1 MAMLITGVA
10 DEFTW
15 AYMFVALVPFA
26 FFFKMQKRERAWIIS
41 LTAMY
46 LCTGVL
52 LIMLLNPTLDR
63 ASADLIRVFLTS
75 SHLIVACLIGYGLGL
90 TAAFMATNYPRF
102 RWWGMIGGAIGVLLA
117 LYCLW
122 DATGKNYFGRAGWP
136 DFWASFGQWPHW
148 VVRAFAKNQFGLPV
162 FANLLLVALALA
174 FVCALLIY
182 RRRGPLL
189 ITLALFTLMPAYSVL
204 DHWFDSEQRNHWF
217 GYWFGH
223 DMFTPPFNGKD
234 AKSIYPQM
242 TKDAIL
248 FGGTDP
254 GRFCPEYMIY
264 CESFTPHNCQP
275 AQDQK
280 YDRRDVYIITQNAL
294 ADGTYLNFIRSHYYR
309 STQIDPPF
317 FSELARTFLKDNQY
331 QTNLLAQ
338 AVRPLDRFFTA
349 LGTRVEKR
357 RRTYTSWF
365 TERDFTDLPAL
376 AVKLHAQQDPLSKY
390 IYEHCAAQT
399 QQLLSGKADNP
410 ELGRS
415 LANDLNQ
422 LMDRDLQIK
431 EQLAAKQQAK
441 EDVDLKITD
450 GDSSERLRG
459 KQQQL
464 AKEIAELSKVQPL
477 YEPDRFKQVAISE
490 YLADFIKENPQSHTR
505 IRLNRLLLEAAY
517 PKEIAKSIGGVYPD
531 REIYTPTPDDSQ
543 QCFSEY
549 LADAQRRYQLNQLKP
564 GEDVKVIDNKV
575 QVSGQVA
582 VMAINGLLTK
592 VIFDHNP
599 KNEFFVEES
608 MALDWMYPYLTPFG
622 VIMKIN
628 RQPLPEITEDIIRRD
643 HEFWSQYSARLI
655 GNWITYDTPIKD
667 VCAWIEKTYLR
678 RDFNGFTG
686 DRKFIRDEDA
696 QKAFSKLRNSIG
708 GIYAW
713 RVNDPN
719 NRNPQVQQRMIKE
732 ADFTFCQAFAFCPF
746 NTESVFR
753 YINLLTS
760 LRRFDDA
767 LMVASTCLKLDPYNG
782 QVLEL
787 VNRLQTWKSE
797 SGAANQAAPRLEQLQ
812 AAVRQNPANFQAAFD
827 LAGLYMQMQQSGQ
840 ALEILDGILNH
851 PQADASVLRTLLL
864 AYSSIN
870 NAAKLQATVEKLEA
884 LVRANPANFNAV
896 IGLAEGYRHLQKN
909 DAAIQALDT
918 ALNNPKVDRNTIMQ
932 LAEQYAEMANYPKLE
947 ITLEKLVKLSP
958 DAPEAWYDLAALK
971 AAVGKAPESFDALRH
986 AFDLSDQRLRTNPKA
1001 SNLVAM
1007 AQTDQRFTTLRQT
1020 PEFKQLSNRK

>member
-174 FVCALLIY
+174 FVFALLIY

-189 ITLALFTLMPAYSVL
+189 ITLVLFTLMPAYSVL

-223 DMFTPPFNGKD
+223 DMFTPPFNGKEG
-234 AKSIYPQM
+234 KPIYPQM

-294 ADGTYLNFIRSHYYR
+294 ADGTYLCFIRSHYNR

-338 AVRPLDRFFTA
+338 AVRPLDRFFTE
-349 LGTRVEKR
+349 LGARVEKR

-376 AVKLHAQQDPLSKY
+376 AAKLHVQQDPLSKY
-390 IYEHCAAQT
+390 IYDHCAAQT

-410 ELGRS
+410 ALGRS

-441 EDVDLKITD
+441 EDVDLKIAD
-450 GDSSERLRG
+450 GNSSERLRG

-464 AKEIAELSKVQPL
+464 AREIAELLKVQPL
-477 YEPDRFKQVAISE
+477 YEPDRFKEVAISE

-531 REIYTPTPDDSQ
+531 REISTPTPDDSRL
-543 QCFSEY
+543 CFEEY
-549 LADAQRRYQLNQLKP
+549 YADAGRRLQHDMQFPNEPRQVKP
-564 GEDVKVIDNKV
+564 GENVTPIAVNGQTQI
-575 QVSGQVA
+575 QVSGNVA
-582 VMAINGLLTK
+582 VMSLNGLLTK

-599 KNEFFVEES
+599 KSEFFVEES
-608 MALDWMYPYLTPFG
+608 FPLDWMYPYLTPFG

-628 RQPLPEITEDIIRRD
+628 RQPLPAFTDDILQKD
-643 HEFWSQYSARLI
+643 HDFWKQYSKRLTGDI
-655 GNWITYDTPIKD
+655 MDYDTPVKD
-667 VCAWIEKTYLR
+667 VVAWIEKTYLR

-686 DRKFIRDEDA
+686 DRKFIRDDDA
-696 QKAFSKLRNSIG
+696 QKAFSKLRSSIG

-713 RVNDPN
+713 RLGGQCPPEYRPKSDAEA
-719 NRNPQVQQRMIKE
+719 QRLLRE
-732 ADFTFCQAFAFCPF
+732 ADFTFKQSFAFCPYSP
-746 NTESVFR
+746 EAVWR
-753 YINLLTS
+753 YASLLS
-760 LRRFDDA
+760 QFQRFDDA
-767 LMVASTCLKLDPYNG
+767 ILIAETCLKLDPFNSSVLGLLDDLRRYKESAG
-782 QVLEL
+782 GIEQVRTNLH
-787 VNRLQTWKSE
+787 
-797 SGAANQAAPRLEQLQ
+797 RLEEEVQG
-812 AAVRQNPANFQAAFD
+812 NPANFEAALQ
-827 LAGLYMQMQQSGQ
+827 LADAYRQMQQTARANQLLDAVLINPKLDATNALRAAQVYAQMGNWAKLES
-840 ALEILDGILNH
+840 ALEKVVVIDPSSPEGWYNLAALRATLGKKDESL
-851 PQADASVLRTLLL
+851 AALRRTLE
-864 AYSSIN
+864 IN
-870 NAAKLQATVEKLEA
+870 VQRLK
-884 LVRANPANFNAV
+884 R
-896 IGLAEGYRHLQKN
+896 
-909 DAAIQALDT
+909 D
-918 ALNNPKVDRNTIMQ
+918 PK
-932 LAEQYAEMANYPKLE
+932 
-947 ITLEKLVKLSP
+947 
-958 DAPEAWYDLAALK
+958 APDLAARIR
-971 AAVGKAPESFDALRH
+971 EDQHFD
-986 AFDLSDQRLRTNPKA
+986 PIK
-1001 SNLVAM
+1001 
-1007 AQTDQRFTTLRQT
+1007 QT
-1020 PEFKQLSNRK
+1020 PEFQKLLAPK